1 MYLKAKLQVDPS
13 FGPVK
18 VENVFTAYQM
28 KYHSVHVEN
37 HLQKLQC
44 FIGCSYMWSDYFCM
58 KNVKVEMDQTLSSLL
73 GKGLSKASSE
83 QNSIESNLRYIQHG
97 I

>member
-1 MYLKAKLQVDPS
+1 
-13 FGPVK
+13 
-18 VENVFTAYQM
+18 
-28 KYHSVHVEN
+28 
-37 HLQKLQC
+37 
-44 FIGCSYMWSDYFCM
+44 M